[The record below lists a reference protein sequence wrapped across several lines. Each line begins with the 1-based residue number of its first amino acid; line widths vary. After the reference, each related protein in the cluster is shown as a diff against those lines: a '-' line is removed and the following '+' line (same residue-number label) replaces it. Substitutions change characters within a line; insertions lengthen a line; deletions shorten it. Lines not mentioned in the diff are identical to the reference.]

1 MKPLQNQKHELIL
14 YEDSNGNSPVLEFL
28 TEISSPVSKSDRI
41 RLKKVQE
48 YLNVL
53 QTYGKSAGEPFIK
66 HLDGDIW
73 EIRPTSDRIL
83 FAGAMGNDFVLLHQF
98 EKKTQ
103 KTPRREIEKAE
114 KELKD
119 FLERSEKK

>member
-1 MKPLQNQKHELIL
+1 MQKHELIF

-28 TEISSPVSKSDRI
+28 KNIANPVSKSERI

-73 EIRPTSDRIL
+73 ELRPTSDRIL
-83 FAGAMGNDFVLLHQF
+83 FAGVIGNDFVLLHQF

-103 KTPRREIEKAE
+103 KTPRREIRQAE

>member
-1 MKPLQNQKHELIL
+1 M
-14 YEDSNGNSPVLEFL
+14 YEIYFYIDSKGKEPVLDYLKELKSRTDKDSRIKLNKINDYIEALSKYGLQL
-28 TEISSPVSKSDRI
+28 TEP
-41 RLKKVQE
+41 
-48 YLNVL
+48 Y
-53 QTYGKSAGEPFIK
+53 IK

-73 EIRPTSDRIL
+73 ELRPTSDRIL
-83 FAGAMGNDFVLLHQF
+83 FAGVIGNDFVLLHQF

-103 KTPRREIEKAE
+103 KTPRREIRQAE